1 MTMQPMFVVLR
12 DLSGLQSILVI
23 ASVVGGLI
31 VLSTLAKWLG
41 RKVSAR
47 MVEKGKTK
55 QAARAV
61 KISKRK
67 DKHLEHIL
75 DNQEILK

>member
-1 MTMQPMFVVLR
+1 MMYLFIVLR
-12 DLSGLQSILVI
+12 DLSGFQTILVAALVI
-23 ASVVGGLI
+23 GGLI
-31 VLSTLAKWLG
+31 ALSSLAKWLG
-41 RKVSAR
+41 RKTSAG
-47 MVEKGKTK
+47 MVKRGKAN

-67 DKHLEHIL
+67 DEHLEHIL

>member
-1 MTMQPMFVVLR
+1 MMPLFVILR
-12 DLSGLQSILVI
+12 DMSGFQTILVAVLVI
-23 ASVVGGLI
+23 GGLI
-31 VLSTLAKWLG
+31 ALSSLAKWLG